1 MGHRRRGKQR
11 EQENRE
17 NIEKKTFMATAI
29 QLKLFHDFFF
39 ILIAATNHHSMSDE
53 GEQPREKAAQRPSK
67 KRRDHAL
74 GLKMFSMFSRL
85 QCLHGSFWYES
96 RGWS

>member
-1 MGHRRRGKQR
+1 MGNRRRGKQR

-39 ILIAATNHHSMSDE
+39 ILIAATN
-53 GEQPREKAAQRPSK
+53 G
-67 KRRDHAL
+67 
-74 GLKMFSMFSRL
+74 
-85 QCLHGSFWYES
+85 
-96 RGWS
+96 